1 MTHFFSIAALGAA
14 LIVSAAPGLATPAP
28 QTDFTG
34 TWVLDTSRTEG
45 LPEGIEQTMT
55 VSQTGDRIEIETH
68 SRTPTGERRT
78 PDVYVLDGN
87 ETDYQPAFSV
97 EASATNARRTSRWSE
112 SGNGFEAT
120 EHATIQGPEGQEADM
135 SVVRTWTL
143 APDGNTLTIEM
154 KISGPPGEMTT
165 TRVFT
170 RQEPTAG

>member
-14 LIVSAAPGLATPAP
+14 LIVGAAPGLATPAA

-34 TWVLDTSRTEG
+34 TWVLDTSRSEG
-45 LPEGIEQTMT
+45 LPEGTEQTMT
-55 VSQTGDRIEIETH
+55 VNQAGDRIEIETR
-68 SRTPTGERRT
+68 SSTPMGERRT
-78 PDVYVLDGN
+78 PDLYILDGN
-87 ETDYQPAFSV
+87 ETDYQPVFSV
-97 EASATNARRTSRWSE
+97 EVTATNTRRTSRWSE

-120 EHATIQGPEGQEADM
+120 EHATIRGPEGQEGEI

-170 RQEPTAG
+170 RQEPADG

>member
-14 LIVSAAPGLATPAP
+14 LIVGAAPGLATPAA
-28 QTDFTG
+28 QTDFNG
-34 TWVLDTSRTEG
+34 TWVLDTSRTIG
-45 LPEGIEQTMT
+45 LPDGIEQTMT
-55 VSQTGDRIEIETH
+55 VNQTGDRIEIVTY
-68 SRTPTGERRT
+68 SSTPMGERRA
-78 PDVYVLDGN
+78 PDVYILDGK
-87 ETDYQPAFSV
+87 ETDFQPVFIV
-97 EASATNARRTSRWSE
+97 EVTATNARRTSRWSE

-120 EHATIQGPEGQEADM
+120 EHATIQGPDGQEGEI

-170 RQEPTAG
+170 RQEPADG